1 MSTQIA
7 RGSAQA
13 ISMESAALFAQV
25 QRRTNFAKLMRG
37 AAPQQSRA
45 ERKIRDVKQTTTSMP
60 IVQVRD
66 LERSKGDTV
75 NLDVIGRIAGY
86 PVMGDAPI
94 EQRSMSLDFGAM
106 KMTINQYR
114 GMVDTGGRMARQRT
128 RWMLNPIARAQ
139 LAAWNARTV
148 DQLLTVHLAG
158 GRGTYNGRL
167 WNVPLETHPDFN
179 KIIVN
184 QVRAPT
190 KSRHF
195 IPNGKANPTAIEV
208 TDEFELEFLDLIRA
222 ELDSME
228 FPPEPLEIPEAE
240 DWMDEPLF
248 CCFVS
253 PWVWYYVEQKHK
265 NRNWRDMLQASLQR
279 AQNTSKHPVFRS
291 ALGMYAGFVI
301 RKMPYVIGW
310 QTGDTIKYCAGDDL
324 TETSGT
330 VPALGAANG
339 GGAVHRGLIVGGQA
353 IGEAYGAHDETGGH
367 AFWNEERTDHGNRRE
382 ISTGMVM
389 GIAKITFQDEED
401 RWNDHGV
408 MAFDTFAPDPKGV
421 EGRKLVAHVNV

>member
-1 MSTQIA
+1 MATQIA
-7 RGSAQA
+7 RGSPQA

-25 QRRTNFAKLMRG
+25 QRRGNFAKLMRG

-75 NLDVIGRIAGY
+75 NLDVVGRIAGY
-86 PVMGDAPI
+86 PVMGDSPI

-158 GRGTYNGRL
+158 ARGTYNGRL
-167 WNVPLETHPDFN
+167 WNVPLDTHPDFN
-179 KIIVN
+179 KVVVN
-184 QVRAPT
+184 QVRCPT
-190 KSRHF
+190 KSRYF
-195 IPNGKANPTAIEV
+195 LPNGKTSPANLAN
-208 TDEFELEFLDLIRA
+208 TDDLELEFFDLIRA

-248 CCFVS
+248 CAFVT
-253 PWVWYYVEQKHK
+253 PWQWYYIEQKTK
-265 NRNWRDMLQASLQR
+265 SRNWRDMLMASLQR

-291 ALGMYAGFVI
+291 ALGVYAGFVI
-301 RKMPYVIGW
+301 RKMPFVIGW
-310 QTGDTIKYCAGDDL
+310 QSGDSMKYCAGDDL
-324 TETSGT
+324 TEST
-330 VPALGAANG
+330 VTAA
-339 GGAVHRGLIVGGQA
+339 VTTHRGLIVGGQA

-389 GIAKITFQDEED
+389 GIAKVTFQDEED
-401 RWNDHGV
+401 KWNDHGV
-408 MAFDTFAPDPKGV
+408 MAFDSYAPDPKSAD
-421 EGRKLVAHVNV
+421 GRKLVTHVNAT